1 MTKAASSRTQPSKPR
16 KPASRGIAVSSKQ
29 RPSRT
34 AASSLTTTKP
44 FELKKPALRGVAAS
58 SKQGPS
64 KTAASK
70 KPASRGVA
78 ASSKQGPSKTA
89 ASTVSKKV
97 HSKKARTL
105 TVPLKSAKKEEE
117 DDDDDD
123 DDDDYDYDD
132 NYENYDDDNYDDDD
146 ERSLDYSW
154 DSDLNSEENR
164 QEYHNQYCAKFGE
177 APCSVDDCEYG
188 SLCGMQ
194 GVCTSDPRLNL

>member
-1 MTKAASSRTQPSKPR
+1 
-16 KPASRGIAVSSKQ
+16 
-29 RPSRT
+29 
-34 AASSLTTTKP
+34 
-44 FELKKPALRGVAAS
+44 LRGVAAS

-89 ASTVSKKV
+89 ASTVSKKGP
-97 HSKKARTL
+97 SKKARSL
-105 TVPLKSAKKEEE
+105 TEPLKSAMKEEE
-117 DDDDDD
+117 NHKVDDDDN
-123 DDDDYDYDD
+123 DDDYDYD
-132 NYENYDDDNYDDDD
+132 YDDDHYDYDD